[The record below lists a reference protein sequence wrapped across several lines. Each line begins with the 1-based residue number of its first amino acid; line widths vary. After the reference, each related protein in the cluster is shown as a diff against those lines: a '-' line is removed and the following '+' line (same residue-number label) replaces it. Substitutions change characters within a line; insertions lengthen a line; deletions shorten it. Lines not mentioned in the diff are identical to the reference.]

1 MPRTQRTIVGVALA
15 SVAASTLIAAAA
27 PAGSL
32 PADAVP
38 TVASDPAVITE
49 WNTIAART
57 IFTENLTPIPSSAL
71 YFGFVSIAVHDAV
84 VAIEGGYEP
93 YIEQRGSRNASSEAA
108 AATAAFRVLR
118 HYFPASAENLRA
130 DYRATLA
137 DLPRG
142 DAIERGKQVGE
153 MAADQVIRS
162 RRKDGRN
169 ATVPL
174 VVDLAPGVWRPTPDA
189 FAPMAVSW
197 LGFVRPLLLDSPTQI
212 PLPGPDALD
221 TDGYA
226 RDFAEVKAY
235 GVKDG
240 SSRSAEQTET
250 ALFWNAN
257 SVLQYQV
264 ALRDQVT
271 RRGLDIVDSARAFA
285 LLSSATADSLIA
297 CWRAKY
303 DYAYWRPVT
312 AIRLADTDGN
322 DATIPDPAWTS
333 LVPAPPYPDYVSGHA
348 CITGAAS
355 GALSYLFG
363 ADAIDLN
370 VASSVTGTSRH
381 YDSAEALDAETM
393 NARIW
398 LGIHF
403 RRAMTDGNQLGHDVF
418 DWGATHYFQPTE

>member
-1 MPRTQRTIVGVALA
+1 MPRTQRAIVGVALA
-15 SVAASTLIAAAA
+15 SVAASTLIAAA
-27 PAGSL
+27 PPGSL
-32 PADAVP
+32 EAE
-38 TVASDPAVITE
+38 DPAVITE

-57 IFTENLTPIPSSAL
+57 IFAENLTPIPSSAL

-84 VAIEGGYEP
+84 VATEGGYEP
-93 YIEQRGSRNASSEAA
+93 YIEQRGARNASSEAA

-197 LGFVRPLLLDSPTQI
+197 LGFVKPLLLDSPTQI
-212 PLPGPDALD
+212 LLPGPDALD
-221 TDGYA
+221 TDAYA
-226 RDFAEVKAY
+226 RDFAEVQAY

-312 AIRLADTDGN
+312 AIRMADTDGN
-322 DATIPDPAWTS
+322 DATIPDPAWTP
-333 LVPAPPYPDYVSGHA
+333 LVPTPPYPDYVSGHA

-381 YDSAEALDAETM
+381 YDTAEALDAETM

-418 DWGATHYFQPTE
+418 DWGATHYFQPAE